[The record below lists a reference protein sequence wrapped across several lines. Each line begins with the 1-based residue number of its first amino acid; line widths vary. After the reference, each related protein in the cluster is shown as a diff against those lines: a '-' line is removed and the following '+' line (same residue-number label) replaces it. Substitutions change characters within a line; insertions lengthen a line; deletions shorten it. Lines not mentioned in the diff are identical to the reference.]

1 MKTSNFR
8 DWTLD
13 SLDKTFGMRQVLEKE
28 CPSIQKWKEQALQET
43 ISDINQSVLVNLQ
56 EPFQWGG
63 KAWNEFELEN
73 KFISPLIMLVRFDD
87 RKIGYFLERKLEGIV
102 NDYTLSGIVDGMIAT
117 GFRNPDIPFF
127 CMHEY
132 APTSPMGTDSISP
145 HWGDARGASGFP
157 DAQALVAMMVAREI
171 NENKKPIYGMYIV
184 GFIWNFMLLEGNEY
198 CISKSYNAED
208 EEVFEIF
215 KMLKALKHIIKTEL
229 M

>member
-1 MKTSNFR
+1 MKTTNFR

-13 SLDKTFGMRQVLEKE
+13 SLDKTFGMRQILEKE
-28 CPSIQKWKEQALQET
+28 FPLIQKWKEQASKET
-43 ISDINQSVLVNLQ
+43 ISDIDQSVLLNLQ
-56 EPFQWGG
+56 EPLQWGG

-87 RKIGYFLERKLEGIV
+87 RKIGYFLERKLEGVIG
-102 NDYTLSGIVDGMIAT
+102 DYELSGIVDGMIAT

-132 APTSPMGTDSISP
+132 KKSIENA
-145 HWGDARGASGFP
+145 GMP
-157 DAQALVAMMVAREI
+157 DAQALSAMMVAREM
-171 NENKKPIYGMYIV
+171 NNNDKPIYGMYIV
-184 GFIWNFMLLEGNEY
+184 GLIWNFMLLEGNEY

-208 EEVFEIF
+208 GEVFEIF

-229 M
+229 I